1 MDAASSTV
9 PPAEPIVLAG
19 VRKAFGPLQAVAGVD
34 LRVPRGE
41 LFGLI
46 GHNGAGKSTLFR
58 IMLGLTDADSGRVE
72 VAGVAVGGPQWREAR
87 RRIGYLPE
95 QLALYESLSG
105 RETLA
110 FFAKLKGAPRA
121 QIEQLLELVG
131 LGHAAERAVRTYSKG
146 MRQRLGLAQALLGDP
161 QVLFLDEP
169 TNGLDPQAIKEFYE
183 LLGALGARGT
193 TILITSH
200 ILAELQ
206 QRVDRLAILANGKVV
221 AQGSVQALREQL
233 ALPLTLTLR
242 GTPELL
248 QAAREAAGD
257 CARALLLPEAL
268 QLHCERHRKMELL
281 ARLAPLAG
289 RLADLEIT
297 EPSLEDLYFGVAA

>member
-1 MDAASSTV
+1 MDTASTI
-9 PPAEPIVLAG
+9 PPAEPILLTG

-58 IMLGLTDADSGRVE
+58 IMLGLTAADAGRVE

-95 QLALYESLSG
+95 QLALYDNLSG

-110 FFAKLKGAPRA
+110 FFAKLKGAART
-121 QIEQLLELVG
+121 QIDSLLDLVG

-146 MRQRLGLAQALLGDP
+146 MRQRLGLAQALLGEP

-169 TNGLDPQAIKEFYE
+169 TNGLDPQAIKEFYA
-183 LLGALGARGT
+183 LLGALSARGT

-206 QRVDRLAILANGKVV
+206 QRVDRLAIMANGKVV
-221 AQGSVQALREQL
+221 AQGSVETLREQL
-233 ALPLTLTLR
+233 DLPLVVALR
-242 GTPELL
+242 GRSEVLE
-248 QAAREAAGD
+248 AARAAVGD
-257 CARALLLPEAL
+257 CARALALPEAL
-268 QLHCERHRKMELL
+268 QLQCERGRKMELL

-289 RLADLEIT
+289 QLADLQIL
-297 EPSLEDLYFGVAA
+297 EPTLEDLYFGVAA